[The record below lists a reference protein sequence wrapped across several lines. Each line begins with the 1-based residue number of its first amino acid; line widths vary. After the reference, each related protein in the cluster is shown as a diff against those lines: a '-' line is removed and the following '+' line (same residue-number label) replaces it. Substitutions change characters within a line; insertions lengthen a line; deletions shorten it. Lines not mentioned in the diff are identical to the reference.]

1 MLRVPPDLRRVWLA
15 CWPRRPPD
23 ARVLFV
29 PVTLVPAITPKETGG
44 SPEFPDYPC
53 AHMPRSQTPVVSCP
67 LALARAELRPSRR
80 VILSALGSVT
90 RTYWSTIIHFSEFNH
105 AACVLAFP
113 RLRTP
118 LLSGRPSVRLPT
130 GWLAFGRVGLESA
143 SHPLGNFDMFQE
155 VSPLFSRPEFI
166 SARDAGRLS

>member
-1 MLRVPPDLRRVWLA
+1 MVRVPPDWRRGRFVRG
-15 CWPRRPPD
+15 PHRPAD
-23 ARVLFV
+23 ARVV
-29 PVTLVPAITPKETGG
+29 IEPVTQAPAMAPKETGG

-67 LALARAELRPSRR
+67 LALARAGLRPSRR
-80 VILSALGSVT
+80 VILSALGSVA

-105 AACVLAFP
+105 AACVLALP

-130 GWLAFGRVGLESA
+130 GWLAFGRVGFDGFR
-143 SHPLGNFDMFQE
+143 PLTHWVTLTNFKWLHLSSI
-155 VSPLFSRPEFI
+155 VSDLSRH
-166 SARDAGRLS
+166 DK